1 MPLSELIKWFEKRRE
16 TKIIT
21 IMQQHLATTISAVE
35 DLERAIKAS
44 ANNDG
49 KKMKESI
56 VRVTSAEK
64 EADKLRRD
72 DMRELARGE
81 LPPVDREDLMHLMK
95 RIDMVADWSREST
108 RILGVISPKDIPDN
122 LKEAMVKMMKGTREC
137 AVALRRCVSRMTEK
151 PEDALKAADEVERR
165 EEEVDA
171 LHENARKQL
180 AKETEMK
187 VGVAIML
194 NQLLEAIE
202 TVADWCENVCDQVR
216 VIVVRR

>member
-1 MPLSELIKWFEKRRE
+1 LSELIKWFEKRRE
-16 TKIIT
+16 TKVIT

-44 ANNDG
+44 ADNDE
-49 KKMKESI
+49 KKIKESI
-56 VRVTSAEK
+56 ARVTSAEK

-108 RILGVISPKDIPDN
+108 RILGVISPEDIPDN
-122 LKEAMVKMMKGTREC
+122 LKEAMVKMMKGTKEC

-165 EEEVDA
+165 EEEVDS

>member
-1 MPLSELIKWFEKRRE
+1 LSELIKWFEKRRE
-16 TKIIT
+16 TKVVT
-21 IMQQHLATTISAVE
+21 MMQQHLATTISAVE
-35 DLERAIKAS
+35 DLERAVKA
-44 ANNDG
+44 AADNDE
-49 KKMKESI
+49 KKMKQSI
-56 VRVTSAEK
+56 ARVTSAEK

-81 LPPVDREDLMHLMK
+81 LPPADREDLMHLMK

-108 RILGVISPKDIPDN
+108 RILNVISPEDIPDN
-122 LKEAMVKMMKGTREC
+122 LKKAMVEMMKGTKEC
-137 AVALRRCVSRMTEK
+137 AVALRRCVSRMTKK
-151 PEDALKAADEVERR
+151 PEDALKAADEVERL

-171 LHENARKQL
+171 LYENARKQL
-180 AKETEMK
+180 VKETKMK

-194 NQLLEAIE
+194 NQLLDAIE

>member
-1 MPLSELIKWFEKRRE
+1 MSELIKWFEKRRE
-16 TKIIT
+16 EKVIT
-21 IMQQHLATTISAVE
+21 MMQQHLATTISAVE
-35 DLERAIKAS
+35 DLERAVKAV
-44 ANNDG
+44 ADNDE
-49 KKMKESI
+49 KKMKQSI
-56 VRVTSAEK
+56 ARVTVAEK

-108 RILGVISPKDIPDN
+108 RILSVISLEDIPDN
-122 LKEAMVKMMKGTREC
+122 LKKAMVEMMKGTKEC

-151 PEDALKAADEVERR
+151 PEDALKAADEVERL

-171 LHENARKQL
+171 LYENARKQL
-180 AKETEMK
+180 VKETRMK

-194 NQLLEAIE
+194 NQLLDAIE

>member
-1 MPLSELIKWFEKRRE
+1 LSELIKWFEKRRE
-16 TKIIT
+16 TKVIT
-21 IMQQHLATTISAVE
+21 IMKQHLATTISAVE

-44 ANNDG
+44 ADNDE
-49 KKMKESI
+49 KKIKESI
-56 VRVTSAEK
+56 ARVTSAEK

-108 RILGVISPKDIPDN
+108 RILGVISPEDIPDN
-122 LKEAMVKMMKGTREC
+122 LKEAMVKMMKGTKEC

>member
-1 MPLSELIKWFEKRRE
+1 MSELIKWFEKRRE
-16 TKIIT
+16 AKVIT
-21 IMQQHLATTISAVE
+21 MMQQHLATTISAVE
-35 DLERAIKAS
+35 DLERAVKAA
-44 ANNDG
+44 ANNDE
-49 KKMKESI
+49 KRMKESI
-56 VRVTSAEK
+56 ARVTSAEK

-108 RILGVISPKDIPDN
+108 RILSVIPTQDIPDN
-122 LKEAMVKMMKGTREC
+122 LKKEMVEMMRGTKEC
-137 AVALRRCVSRMTEK
+137 AIALRRCVSRMTEK
-151 PEDALKAADEVERR
+151 PEEALKAADKVERL

-171 LHENARKQL
+171 LYENARKQL
-180 AKETEMK
+180 VKETKMK

-194 NQLLEAIE
+194 NQLLDAIE

-216 VIVVRR
+216 IIVVRR

>member
-1 MPLSELIKWFEKRRE
+1 M
-16 TKIIT
+16 
-21 IMQQHLATTISAVE
+21 MQQHLATTMSAVE
-35 DLERAIKAS
+35 DLERAVKAAAS
-44 ANNDG
+44 NDE

-56 VRVTSAEK
+56 DRVTRAEK

-81 LPPVDREDLMHLMK
+81 LPPHDREDLMHLMK

-108 RILGVISPKDIPDN
+108 RILNVIPPKDIPDN
-122 LKEAMVKMMKGTREC
+122 LKRAVVEMMSGARKC
-137 AVALRRCVSRMTEK
+137 AVALRKSVSRMTKK
-151 PEDALKAADEVERR
+151 PEEALKAADEVERL

-171 LHENARKQL
+171 LYENARKQL
-180 AKETEMK
+180 AKETEMN

-194 NQLLEAIE
+194 NELLEAIE

-216 VIVVRR
+216 IIIVRR

>member
-1 MPLSELIKWFEKRRE
+1 MSELIKWFEKRRE
-16 TKIIT
+16 AKVIT
-21 IMQQHLATTISAVE
+21 MMQRHLATTISAVE
-35 DLERAIKAS
+35 DLERAVKAS
-44 ANNDG
+44 ANNDE

-56 VRVTSAEK
+56 ARVTSAEK

-72 DMRELARGE
+72 VMLELARGE

-108 RILGVISPKDIPDN
+108 RILSVIPPKDIPDN
-122 LKEAMVKMMKGTREC
+122 LKRVTVEMMRGTKEC
-137 AVALRRCVSRMTEK
+137 ATGLRKCVSRMTEK
-151 PEDALKAADEVERR
+151 PEEALKAADEVERL

-171 LHENARKQL
+171 LYENARKQL

-194 NQLLEAIE
+194 NQLLDAIE

-216 VIVVRR
+216 VIIVRR

>member
-1 MPLSELIKWFEKRRE
+1 MSELIKWFEKRRE
-16 TKIIT
+16 TKVVT

-35 DLERAIKAS
+35 DLERAVKA
-44 ANNDG
+44 AADNDE
-49 KKMKESI
+49 KKMKQSI
-56 VRVTSAEK
+56 ARVTSAEK

-108 RILGVISPKDIPDN
+108 RILTVISPEDIPDN
-122 LKEAMVKMMKGTREC
+122 LKKAMVKMMKGTKEC

-151 PEDALKAADEVERR
+151 PEDALKAADEVERL

-180 AKETEMK
+180 AKETKMK

>member
-1 MPLSELIKWFEKRRE
+1 MSELIKWFEKRRE
-16 TKIIT
+16 TKVVT

-35 DLERAIKAS
+35 DLERAVKA
-44 ANNDG
+44 AADNDE
-49 KKMKESI
+49 KKMKQSI
-56 VRVTSAEK
+56 ARVTSAEK

-108 RILGVISPKDIPDN
+108 RILSVISPEDIPDN
-122 LKEAMVKMMKGTREC
+122 LKKAIVEMMKGTKEC

-151 PEDALKAADEVERR
+151 PEDALKAADEVERL

-180 AKETEMK
+180 AKETQMK

>member
-1 MPLSELIKWFEKRRE
+1 LSELIKWFENRRE
-16 TKIIT
+16 TRVIIM
-21 IMQQHLATTISAVE
+21 MQQHLATTMSAVE
-35 DLERAIKAS
+35 DLERAVKAAAS
-44 ANNDG
+44 NDE

-56 VRVTSAEK
+56 DRVTRAEK

-81 LPPVDREDLMHLMK
+81 LPPHDREDLMHLMK

-108 RILGVISPKDIPDN
+108 RILNVIPPKDIPDN
-122 LKEAMVKMMKGTREC
+122 LKRAVVEMMSGARKC
-137 AVALRRCVSRMTEK
+137 AVALRKSVSRMTKK
-151 PEDALKAADEVERR
+151 PEEALKAADEVERL

-171 LHENARKQL
+171 LYENARKQL
-180 AKETEMK
+180 AKETEMN

-194 NQLLEAIE
+194 NELLEAIE

-216 VIVVRR
+216 IIIVRR

>member
-1 MPLSELIKWFEKRRE
+1 MSELIKWFEKRRE
-16 TKIIT
+16 TKVVT
-21 IMQQHLATTISAVE
+21 MMQQHLATTISAVE
-35 DLERAIKAS
+35 DLERAVKA
-44 ANNDG
+44 AADNDE
-49 KKMKESI
+49 KKMKQSI
-56 VRVTSAEK
+56 ARVTSAEK

-81 LPPVDREDLMHLMK
+81 LPPADREDLMHLMK

-108 RILGVISPKDIPDN
+108 RILNVISPEDIPDN
-122 LKEAMVKMMKGTREC
+122 LKKAMVEMMKGTKEC
-137 AVALRRCVSRMTEK
+137 AVALRRCVSRMTKK
-151 PEDALKAADEVERR
+151 PEDALKAADEVERL

-171 LHENARKQL
+171 LYENARKQL
-180 AKETEMK
+180 VKETKMK

-194 NQLLEAIE
+194 NQLLDAIE

>member
-1 MPLSELIKWFEKRRE
+1 MSELVKWFEKRRE
-16 TKIIT
+16 AKVIT
-21 IMQQHLATTISAVE
+21 MMQQHLATTISAVE
-35 DLERAIKAS
+35 DLERAVKA
-44 ANNDG
+44 AAYNDE

-56 VRVTSAEK
+56 ARVTSAEK

-108 RILGVISPKDIPDN
+108 RILSVISPEDIPDN
-122 LKEAMVKMMKGTREC
+122 LKRAMVKMMEGTKKC
-137 AVALRRCVSRMTEK
+137 ATALRKCVSRMTKK
-151 PEDALKAADEVERR
+151 PEEALKAADEVERL

-171 LHENARKQL
+171 LYENARKQL
-180 AKETEMK
+180 VKETEMK
-187 VGVAIML
+187 VGIAVML
-194 NQLLEAIE
+194 NQLLDAIE

-216 VIVVRR
+216 IIIVRR